1 MEGDLSQ
8 IEVAHRALVVV
19 LLALMAPF
27 FVAGAEAQQA
37 QTLEVVIGAEDA
49 PVTVIEYMSL
59 TCSHC
64 ANFHIN
70 TLPDV
75 MKHYVN
81 TGKVRLIFRDYP
93 LDGTAYRAAIVT
105 HCMAEAG
112 SKRYYGFVQ
121 ILFQQQQRWATA
133 PDPLAEVAKLARI
146 GGMNQQ
152 SFDACQENEAY
163 ASGVLL
169 ARTQGEAEYDIQST
183 PTFVIDGRVVPG
195 GMSYEEFSRAVDPLI
210 N

>member
-1 MEGDLSQ
+1 LSQ
-8 IEVAHRALVVV
+8 VKVAHRALVVV

-27 FVAGAEAQQA
+27 FVASGVAQQA
-37 QTLEVVIGAEDA
+37 ESLEVVMGDENA

-59 TCSHC
+59 TCRHC
-64 ANFHIN
+64 ANFHIE

-75 MKHYVN
+75 MKNYVD
-81 TGKVRLIFRDYP
+81 TGKVRFIFRDYP

-112 SKRYYGFVQ
+112 PKRYYGFVQ

-133 PDPLAEVAKLARI
+133 RDPLAEVAKLARI

-152 SFDACQENEAY
+152 SFDACLENETY

-169 ARTQGEAEYDIQST
+169 ARTQGETEYDIQST
-183 PTFVIDGRVVPG
+183 PSFVINGRVVPG
-195 GMSYEEFSRAVDPLI
+195 GMSYEEFSRAIDPLI

>member
-1 MEGDLSQ
+1 VEGDLSQ
-8 IEVAHRALVVV
+8 IKVAHRAFVVV
-19 LLALMAPF
+19 LLALIAPF
-27 FVAGAEAQQA
+27 FVAGASAQQSG
-37 QTLEVVIGAEDA
+37 TLEVVMGDENA

-59 TCSHC
+59 TCPHC
-64 ANFHIN
+64 ANFHVQ

-75 MKHYVN
+75 MKDYVD
-81 TGKVRLIFRDYP
+81 TGKVRMIFRDFP

-133 PDPLAEVAKLARI
+133 RDPLAEVAKLARI
-146 GGMNQQ
+146 GGMNQEK
-152 SFDACQENEAY
+152 FDACLENETY

-183 PTFVIDGRVVPG
+183 PSFVINGRVVPG
-195 GMSYEEFSRAVDPLI
+195 GMSYEEFARAIDPLI

>member
-1 MEGDLSQ
+1 MSQ
-8 IEVAHRALVVV
+8 VKVAHRALVVV

-27 FVAGAEAQQA
+27 FVASAVAQQA
-37 QTLEVVIGAEDA
+37 ESLEVVMGDENA

-59 TCSHC
+59 TCPHC
-64 ANFHIN
+64 ANFHIE

-75 MKHYVN
+75 MKNYVD
-81 TGKVRLIFRDYP
+81 TGKVRFIFRDYP
-93 LDGTAYRAAIVT
+93 LDGTAYQAAIVT

-112 SKRYYGFVQ
+112 PKRYYGFVQ

-133 PDPLAEVAKLARI
+133 RDPLAEVAKLARI

-152 SFDACQENEAY
+152 SFDACLENEAY

-169 ARTQGEAEYDIQST
+169 ARTQGETEYEIQST
-183 PTFVIDGRVVPG
+183 PSFVINGRVVPG
-195 GMSYEEFSRAVDPLI
+195 GMSYEEFSRAIDPLI

>member
-1 MEGDLSQ
+1 MSQ
-8 IEVAHRALVVV
+8 IKVAHRALVVV

-27 FVAGAEAQQA
+27 FSASAVAQQA
-37 QTLEVVIGAEDA
+37 ESLEVTMGDENA

-59 TCSHC
+59 TCSQC
-64 ANFHIN
+64 ANFHIE
-70 TLPDV
+70 TLPSV
-75 MKHYVN
+75 MKNYVE
-81 TGKVRLIFRDYP
+81 TGKVRFIFRDYP
-93 LDGTAYRAAIVT
+93 LDGTAYQAAIVT

-112 SKRYYGFVQ
+112 PKRYYGFVQ

-133 PDPLAEVAKLARI
+133 RDPLAEVAKLARI

-152 SFDACQENEAY
+152 SFDACLENEAY

-169 ARTQGEAEYDIQST
+169 ARTQGETEYEIQST
-183 PTFVIDGRVVPG
+183 PSFVINGRVVQG
-195 GMSYEEFSRAVDPLI
+195 GMSYEEFSRAIDPLI

>member
-1 MEGDLSQ
+1 
-8 IEVAHRALVVV
+8 
-19 LLALMAPF
+19 MAPF
-27 FVAGAEAQQA
+27 FVASAVAQLA
-37 QTLEVVIGAEDA
+37 DSLEVVMGDENA

-59 TCSHC
+59 TCPHC
-64 ANFHIN
+64 ANFHID

-75 MKHYVN
+75 MKNYVD
-81 TGKVRLIFRDYP
+81 TGKVRFIFRDYP
-93 LDGTAYRAAIVT
+93 LDGTAYQAAIVT

-112 SKRYYGFVQ
+112 ARRYYGFVQ

-133 PDPLAEVAKLARI
+133 RDPLAEVAKLARI

-152 SFDACQENEAY
+152 SFDACLENETY

-169 ARTQGEAEYDIQST
+169 ARTQGETEYEIQST
-183 PTFVIDGRVVPG
+183 PSFVINGRVVPG
-195 GMSYEEFSRAVDPLI
+195 GMSYEEFSRAIDPLI

>member
-1 MEGDLSQ
+1 MSQ
-8 IEVAHRALVVV
+8 IKEAHRALVVV

-27 FVAGAEAQQA
+27 FVASAVAQQA
-37 QTLEVVIGAEDA
+37 RSLEVVMGDENAA
-49 PVTVIEYMSL
+49 VTVIEYMSL

-64 ANFHIN
+64 ANFHIE

-75 MKHYVN
+75 MKNYVD
-81 TGKVRLIFRDYP
+81 TGKVRFIFRDYP

-112 SKRYYGFVQ
+112 PKRYYGFVQ

-133 PDPLAEVAKLARI
+133 RDPLAEVAKLARI

-152 SFDACQENEAY
+152 SFDACLENETY

-169 ARTQGEAEYDIQST
+169 ARTQGETEYEIKST
-183 PTFVIDGRVVPG
+183 PSFVINGRVVPG
-195 GMSYEEFSRAVDPLI
+195 GMSYDEFARAIDPLI

>member
-1 MEGDLSQ
+1 MSQ
-8 IEVAHRALVVV
+8 VKVAHRALVVV

-27 FVAGAEAQQA
+27 FVASAVAQQA
-37 QTLEVVIGAEDA
+37 DSLEVVMGDENA

-59 TCSHC
+59 TCPHC
-64 ANFHIN
+64 ANFHIE

-75 MKHYVN
+75 MKNYVD
-81 TGKVRLIFRDYP
+81 TGKVRFIFRDYP

-112 SKRYYGFVQ
+112 PKRYYGFVQ

-133 PDPLAEVAKLARI
+133 RDPLAEVAKLARI

-152 SFDACQENEAY
+152 SFDACLENETY

-169 ARTQGEAEYDIQST
+169 ARTQGETEYEIQST
-183 PTFVIDGRVVPG
+183 PSFVINGRVVPG
-195 GMSYEEFSRAVDPLI
+195 GMSYEEFSRAIDPLI

>member
-1 MEGDLSQ
+1 MYQ
-8 IEVAHRALVVV
+8 IKVAHRALTVVF
-19 LLALMAPF
+19 LALMAPF
-27 FVAGAEAQQA
+27 FVAGAAAQQA
-37 QTLEVVIGAEDA
+37 QTLEVVVGDEDA

-59 TCSHC
+59 TCGHC

-70 TLPDV
+70 TLPEV
-75 MKHYVN
+75 MKNYVD
-81 TGKVRLIFRDYP
+81 TGKVRIIFRDYP
-93 LDGTAYRAAIVT
+93 LDGAAYRAAIAT

-146 GGMNQQ
+146 GGMNKKT
-152 SFDACQENEAY
+152 FDACMENEVY
-163 ASGVLL
+163 ASGVLE
-169 ARTQGEAEYDIQST
+169 ARTQGETEYNIQST
-183 PTFVIDGRVVPG
+183 PTFVIDGRVVSG
-195 GMSYEEFSRAVDPLI
+195 GITYKEFSRAVDPLI